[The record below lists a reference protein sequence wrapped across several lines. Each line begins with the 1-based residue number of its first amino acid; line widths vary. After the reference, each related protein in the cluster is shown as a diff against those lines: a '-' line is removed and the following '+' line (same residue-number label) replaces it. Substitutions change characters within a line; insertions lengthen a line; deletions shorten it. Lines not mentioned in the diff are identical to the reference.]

1 MGFFKSTKGSL
12 ISDYFKLLED
22 VGGIKKNNAVDV
34 AIYNDRVEI
43 STVGDKVV
51 KLSLDKITDVY
62 YGVET
67 EITQKNKSV
76 IGRAVAGGLIFGG
89 AGAVVG
95 AISGMGT
102 KDKKKRRFIFIISYK
117 NSEGE
122 DAFIS
127 FEDTRLYKGTK
138 VYKQLKS
145 LLNLPDES
153 GNVTEL

>member
-22 VGGIKKNNAVDV
+22 AGGIKKNNMVDV
-34 AIYNDRVEI
+34 AIYNEYVEI
-43 STVGDKVV
+43 TADKQVV
-51 KLSLDKITDVY
+51 KLNIEQITDVY
-62 YGVET
+62 YGMET

-76 IGRAVAGGLIFGG
+76 IGRAVAEGLIFGET
-89 AGAVVG
+89 GAVVG

-102 KDKKKRRFIFIISYK
+102 KDKKKHRFIFIISYT
-117 NSEGE
+117 SSSGD
-122 DAFIS
+122 DAFLS

-145 LLNLPDES
+145 LLNLPD
-153 GNVTEL
+153 GNGNITEL